1 MNNFQQPNNT
11 NSMQIPES
19 IQNTGN
25 SVTDSVQGFAESMG
39 DSLKGFSDSA
49 QASVDSTADASDDFL
64 QSNTLFAKFAF
75 VILIVIVFIVL
86 LSLGIVLIQY
96 FTSPSKNPYIVKG
109 MTGGNDNL
117 TISQDPQNSNSVTIL
132 RSNNEDTG
140 MEFSW
145 SLWLYIDELNSGVNY
160 QKFQHIFHKGNDT
173 FNMDGVANVS
183 NGPGLYL
190 KQIVSS
196 DEEKPNTASLFV
208 VMDANSGEETGRI
221 DNHENTLEIEDIP
234 IKKWVSVIL
243 RMKNT
248 ILEVYINGVVS
259 ARLQFKNVPL
269 QNYYDVHIGKNEGFN
284 GKISNLQYHS
294 EALSIFNINN
304 LVSSGPDLRTF
315 SSKIPSSKNFNYLSN
330 LWYSGKLY

>member
-25 SVTDSVQGFAESMG
+25 SVTDSVQGFTESMG

-49 QASVDSTADASDDFL
+49 QASVDSTAEASNDFL

-140 MEFSW
+140 MEFTW
-145 SLWLYIDELNSGVNY
+145 SLWVYIDELNSGVNF
-160 QKFQHIFHKGNDT
+160 QIFQHIFH
-173 FNMDGVANVS
+173 
-183 NGPGLYL
+183 
-190 KQIVSS
+190 
-196 DEEKPNTASLFV
+196 
-208 VMDANSGEETGRI
+208 
-221 DNHENTLEIEDIP
+221 
-234 IKKWVSVIL
+234 
-243 RMKNT
+243 
-248 ILEVYINGVVS
+248 
-259 ARLQFKNVPL
+259 
-269 QNYYDVHIGKNEGFN
+269 
-284 GKISNLQYHS
+284 
-294 EALSIFNINN
+294 
-304 LVSSGPDLRTF
+304 
-315 SSKIPSSKNFNYLSN
+315 
-330 LWYSGKLY
+330 